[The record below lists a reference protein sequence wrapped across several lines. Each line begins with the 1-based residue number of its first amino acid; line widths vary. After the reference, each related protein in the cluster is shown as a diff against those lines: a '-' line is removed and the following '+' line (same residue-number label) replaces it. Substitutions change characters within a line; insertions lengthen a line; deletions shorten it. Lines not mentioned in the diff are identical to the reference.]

1 MAKFER
7 TAVSLGAYHGNPVPG
22 AGKETARG
30 RRGSHFTGTAPQTGR
45 QIPDLPPPAG
55 PLDPNRGAEAV
66 ASRGSMTVR
75 SSQRER
81 ETSGTLDG
89 VTRRRPR
96 VLTPEDRDIVAVRIR
111 ELKREAIPTLL
122 RAMQSRNPD
131 PIDRERYHRAT
142 NELDWLLEIVEHSAR
157 LDRISGPR
165 HRGLR
170 GPITTEEEGRIRG
183 NQERGLIR

>member
-1 MAKFER
+1 
-7 TAVSLGAYHGNPVPG
+7 
-22 AGKETARG
+22 
-30 RRGSHFTGTAPQTGR
+30 
-45 QIPDLPPPAG
+45 
-55 PLDPNRGAEAV
+55 
-66 ASRGSMTVR
+66 MTVR